1 MYPPNL
7 LTLTLEILGC
17 GREMIHELSIFKK
30 SIFSNLFLTEKRH
43 ALNLG
48 GFNSNEPMGPV
59 FLTGWLAVDQ
69 SVRNTGYED
78 IRGILDYAHKT
89 LLQICTCN

>member
-1 MYPPNL
+1 MN
-7 LTLTLEILGC
+7 
-17 GREMIHELSIFKK
+17 SASSKK
-30 SIFSNLFLTEKRH
+30 CIVSNLFLTERRH
-43 ALNLG
+43 ALNSG
-48 GFNSNEPMGPV
+48 GFNSNKPMGPV

-89 LLQICTCN
+89 LLQIYACK